1 MNTYTSPIRAIRQR
15 LKMSQAQLAA
25 EIEVHPQSVVNY
37 EARPGVSTR
46 MIPSPKVA
54 MRLIGV
60 CAQRG
65 ITITLDQIYGMQ
77 PISVSDEGA
86 TV

>member
-15 LKMSQAQLAA
+15 LQMNQAQLAEA
-25 EIEVHPQSVVNY
+25 LGLHPQSIVNY

-54 MRLIGV
+54 MRLADY
-60 CAQRG
+60 CAAKG
-65 ITITLDQIYGMQ
+65 IAVTLEQIYGRQ
-77 PISVSDEGA
+77 PIAAEGDA
-86 TV
+86 A